1 MKEIVVTGA
10 TGIVGKPLTQ
20 LLISKGYN
28 VTVFTTSAS
37 KAENTLPGVKKYVQW
52 SAYDMGKWMNEV
64 EGKDAVIHL
73 AGESIFGQLWS
84 DEYKEKV
91 MKSREDGTYN
101 VVEAIAK
108 ADKRPT
114 VFISA
119 SAIGYYGFSENIM
132 FDEDSPAGE
141 GFLAEVSKKWE
152 KEAERAELFGLRR
165 VSVRVGIVL
174 DKSEGALDKILTP
187 FKYFLGGTVGEGNQW
202 ISWIHNLD
210 CANLFIH
217 ALENRSVKGAL
228 NAVAP
233 KPVKMKEFSDTLAEV
248 LNRPAVLE
256 IPKFILE
263 NLYGEASVP
272 VTEGIKVFPKKA
284 LETGYKFRF
293 TELKEAL
300 KNLL

>member
-10 TGIVGKPLTQ
+10 TGIIGKPLTQ
-20 LLISKGYN
+20 LLVSRGYN
-28 VTVFTTSAS
+28 VTVFTTSAD
-37 KAENTLPGVKKYVQW
+37 KAENTLPGVKRYVQW

-84 DEYKEKV
+84 DAFKEKV

-108 ADKRPT
+108 ADRRPT
-114 VFISA
+114 TFISA
-119 SAIGYYGFSENIM
+119 SAIGYYGFSDNIT
-132 FDEDSPAGE
+132 FDEESPSGE
-141 GFLAEVSKKWE
+141 GFLAEVCKKWE

-174 DKSEGALDKILTP
+174 DKSEGALEKILTP
-187 FKYFLGGTVGEGNQW
+187 FKYFLGGTVGDGNQW

-210 CANLFIH
+210 CASLFIH
-217 ALENRSVKGAL
+217 ALENRNVKGPL

-233 KPVKMKEFSDTLAEV
+233 NPVRMKEFSDTLGEI

-256 IPKFILE
+256 LPKFIVE
-263 NLYGEASVP
+263 NLYGEASIP

-284 LETGYKFRF
+284 LETGYKFKF
-293 TELKEAL
+293 TQLNEAL
-300 KNLL
+300 KNLI